1 MLIPEYKSAT
11 SAPSNQEFT
20 QLTELDQY
28 KQLRA
33 ATTDKVIAVLF
44 TASWDDS
51 SRILQQMVVERV
63 RQNFGAGTIIFNWV
77 DCDQGEDIIE
87 HFDVETVPSLVIVLP
102 HK

>member
-51 SRILQQMVVERV
+51 SRIL
-63 RQNFGAGTIIFNWV
+63 
-77 DCDQGEDIIE
+77 
-87 HFDVETVPSLVIVLP
+87 
-102 HK
+102 